1 MLIYSLMR
9 LIYYTTFRI
18 TSLALS
24 AETETWLISRQLYQ
38 KCAFTALELRETI
51 LKLTDKFSFYIF
63 KLAVLALF
71 LSAKLQKYFISG
83 EVNQANLNLTKRILH
98 VMEHPF
104 MGVV

>member
-51 LKLTDKFSFYIF
+51 LKLTDKFFFYIF

-71 LSAKLQKYFISG
+71 LSAKLQ
-83 EVNQANLNLTKRILH
+83 RILYLR
-98 VMEHPF
+98 
-104 MGVV
+104 GG

>member
-1 MLIYSLMR
+1 MR

-24 AETETWLISRQLYQ
+24 EETETWLISSQLY
-38 KCAFTALELRETI
+38 KKYAFTALELRETI
-51 LKLTDKFSFYIF
+51 LKLTDIFFFYIV

-71 LSAKLQKYFISG
+71 LSAKLSG

-98 VMEHPF
+98 VSEQPF